1 MTLVLKQP
9 TTRWVTLASM
19 MRVLGSVAVST
30 YLPIFFLKVY
40 PSYKDQ
46 FAVVNALSLA
56 IGGFFASIAGGYL
69 SDKLENKS
77 LMAKSLICMTSSFLA
92 FPLTAACCL
101 IQTNFWLSLSMIT
114 LKTVVSA
121 GFSAPAISM
130 MQNTTES
137 SNHGKI
143 YSSHVFYVTLMS
155 MTSPIMFGNITNFLG
170 VANNP

>member
-9 TTRWVTLASM
+9 TTRWVTFASM

-77 LMAKSLICMTSSFLA
+77 LMAKSLICMTSCILA

-130 MQNTTES
+130 M
-137 SNHGKI
+137 
-143 YSSHVFYVTLMS
+143 
-155 MTSPIMFGNITNFLG
+155 
-170 VANNP
+170 